1 MDADATLHIAVGYG
15 ARVGGDDDIRSA
27 YSAAHTHIILNTTP
41 MEIQGFIS
49 AKILISPASS

>member
-1 MDADATLHIAVGYG
+1 MVQES
-15 ARVGGDDDIRSA
+15 GGDDIRSA
-27 YSAAHTHIILNTTP
+27 YSAAQTHIILNTTP